1 MLRKE
6 NVPLVPNAGCVEVVE
21 PNVDCP
27 LPLAPKGEVI
37 EVAAL
42 GAFPTASD
50 ADGVEEEFV
59 EPCPLPDAPNVDG
72 EPNIVCP
79 LPKEDGADA
88 KLNTPLP
95 PPPKPDGAE
104 LVPNVGAAAKAPA
117 LFSELLPPTLKDNLG
132 VEDEAGAAV
141 WAADVSAFP
150 KVDGLFAA
158 SIVLVAGFAAEE
170 VVCLPKS
177 KIGSAG
183 LIPNELCVPG
193 PNMAVPVPNP
203 VPSTGG
209 FDDTSDVAVLGVGA
223 LPNPENPAPPE
234 VDTLLVVGL
243 KPKEKLPTDVV
254 LSFLA
259 SLDDCEALLAGNE
272 SPLTPNVNFW
282 VEVSPVV
289 VNGPAGGGAV
299 DGLKEN
305 VGAGKDAGL
314 GASVAAAGVRDD
326 AGTAKPDAGV
336 EALLGNLKSN
346 FSGAGVLVDGT
357 G

>member
-1 MLRKE
+1 MFPNAEVGFSEGAKE
-6 NVPLVPNAGCVEVVE
+6 NVPPVPNAGCDG
-21 PNVDCP
+21 PNVGCP

-37 EVAAL
+37 EVAGL

-79 LPKEDGADA
+79 LPKDGADA
-88 KLNTPLP
+88 KPNTALP
-95 PPPKPDGAE
+95 PPPRPDGAE
-104 LVPNVGAAAKAPA
+104 LVPNVGVVAKAPA

-132 VEDEAGAAV
+132 VEDEAGAAA

-150 KVDGLFAA
+150 FAA
-158 SIVLVAGFAAEE
+158 SIVLVPGFAGDAEE
-170 VVCLPKS
+170 VVCLLKS
-177 KIGSAG
+177 KIDAAG
-183 LIPNELCVPG
+183 LVPNELCVPV
-193 PNMAVPVPNP
+193 PNMALPVPNP

-209 FDDTSDVAVLGVGA
+209 FDDASDVAVLGVEA
-223 LPNPENPAPPE
+223 LPNPENPPPPE
-234 VDTLLVVGL
+234 VVGL
-243 KPKEKLPTDVV
+243 KPKGKLPTDVV

-259 SLDDCEALLAGNE
+259 SLDACEALLAGNE

-289 VNGPAGGGAV
+289 VNGPAGGGAGN
-299 DGLKEN
+299 DLKEN

-326 AGTAKPDAGV
+326 VGTAKPDVGT
-336 EALLGNLKSN
+336 EALFGNLKSN
-346 FSGAGVLVDGT
+346 FSGAGVLADGT